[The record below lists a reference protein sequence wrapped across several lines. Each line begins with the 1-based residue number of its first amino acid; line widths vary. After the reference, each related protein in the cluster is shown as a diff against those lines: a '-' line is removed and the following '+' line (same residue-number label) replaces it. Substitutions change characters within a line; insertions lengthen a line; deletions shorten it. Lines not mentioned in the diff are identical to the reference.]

1 MQPSVMACQ
10 PMAGTES
17 PGTYW
22 KRSVPL
28 LWLVPILLGIIVRTT
43 SLSAAEPVAAQEAS
57 KPETRELP
65 RFDVQAY
72 VVEGDKS
79 LTTNFPPAIF
89 SKHTGTNLNMAEIVS
104 AASELQLE
112 CRSRGYPTI
121 CVAIAAHRITNGIVP
136 LDVFRAPVSQIL
148 VSGHRYVVGARVRF
162 P

>member
-28 LWLVPILLGIIVRTT
+28 LWLVPILIGIIVRTT

-57 KPETRELP
+57 KPETKGLP

-72 VVEGDKS
+72 VVEGGQVAHHEFS
-79 LTTNFPPAIF
+79 PCYIF
-89 SKHTGTNLNMAEIVS
+89 KTYRDE
-104 AASELQLE
+104 
-112 CRSRGYPTI
+112 
-121 CVAIAAHRITNGIVP
+121 
-136 LDVFRAPVSQIL
+136 SQY
-148 VSGHRYVVGARVRF
+148 GRN
-162 P
+162 